1 MERKIL
7 WLISFVLICILW
19 IKVEH
24 SVPNQSSD
32 TQVNKTTTPEVKQ
45 EKSTPAKV
53 SAVDE
58 DSATD
63 DNDAS
68 EEEKSYF
75 KSHPVSGQAPNFADI
90 ADIKERKKAFF
101 NFLKPYVD
109 EKNQLILKDRKRLKT
124 FINNKRKL
132 TASETQWVSS
142 LRKSLKLDVK
152 DSYSKADIN
161 ALLHRLDIIPVS
173 LVLAQAANESA
184 WGTSRFATKG
194 NNYFGQW
201 CFRKGCGLVPES
213 RDEDADHEVRKFH
226 DARESVFAYIDN
238 LNRNA
243 AYKSLRATRQTLRE
257 SQESISG
264 LALAEGLLSYSQRG
278 EEYVDEIKGLI
289 EYNKL
294 WRFNH
299 PSNQVTP

>member
-19 IKVEH
+19 IKIEH
-24 SVPNQSSD
+24 SAPNQPPV
-32 TQVNKTTTPEVKQ
+32 TQVSESTKTTASKTTS
-45 EKSTPAKV
+45 KSAPQAAP
-53 SAVDE
+53 SE
-58 DSATD
+58 ED
-63 DNDAS
+63 DNEAS

-75 KSHPVSGQAPNFADI
+75 KSHPISGDAPNFAEITDVK
-90 ADIKERKKAFF
+90 ARKKAFF
-101 NFLKPYVD
+101 NFLKPFVD
-109 EKNQLILKDRKRLKT
+109 EKNQLILQDRKRLKSLMS
-124 FINNKRKL
+124 NKRQL
-132 TASETQWVSS
+132 TANEVKWISS
-142 LRKSLKLDVK
+142 LRKSLKLEVK
-152 DSYSKADIN
+152 ESYSKSDIN
-161 ALLHRLDIIPVS
+161 TLLHRLDIIPVS

-184 WGTSRFATKG
+184 WGTSRFATQG

-201 CFRKGCGLVPES
+201 CFSKGCGLVPES
-213 RDEDADHEVRKFH
+213 RDDDADHEVRKFH
-226 DARESVFAYIDN
+226 NARESVFAYIDN

-243 AYKSLRATRQTLRE
+243 AYKSLRATRQSLRE
-257 SQESISG
+257 KQESISG

-299 PSNQVTP
+299 PSNQPAN